1 MIDDIEDENVDN
13 DKSDVDVILEND
25 EDMNECSTTWP
36 SSPLLGRFC

>member
-25 EDMNECSTTWP
+25 EDVNECSTTWP
-36 SSPLLGRFC
+36 SSPLLERFC

>member
-1 MIDDIEDENVDN
+1 MMDNTEDENVGK

-25 EDMNECSTTWP
+25 EDVNECSSTWP